1 MKLKIV
7 RDTLGLPDMAAIAAA
22 NKINT
27 ATEVDSCWPAVNP
40 HCLLTQLSGRY
51 PGRNIQKQAC
61 AAAARGHFFRRGAC

>member
-27 ATEVDSCWPAVNP
+27 ATEVDSC
-40 HCLLTQLSGRY
+40 
-51 PGRNIQKQAC
+51 
-61 AAAARGHFFRRGAC
+61 